1 MLTQI
6 KLSNF
11 KIFQTETT
19 FPLKKINLLTGIN
32 GRGKSTLL
40 QTLILLKQ
48 SVLYRENTNQIILNG
63 DYLDLGTFSDI
74 KHFQNPQETPIEISL
89 SLQGKEEA
97 QSELSYIL
105 GKDADDKALK
115 INQVSMQSTLP
126 FFNREGFTSKQ
137 IIIQSTGE
145 TYEEHWIEANKNIP
159 LPSSIGALQRFFVH
173 NLEVSKDKK
182 KPASALFSHFRNMH
196 YVSADRIGPQ
206 KFYEKF
212 NLDNFIETG
221 KRGEKTLN
229 VLAYKEEYQIHE
241 KLRIGQDAY
250 TLKEQTGKW
259 LSQILDTSNINIKPE
274 DKANDYII
282 TLDFLI
288 GEQQEQ
294 AFKPSNVGFGF
305 SYILPIIVSG
315 LIAKEGEILIIENPE
330 AHLHPKAQSA
340 LTKFLA
346 KVASTGVQVFLESH
360 SEHVLNALRV
370 AVVLDEYEVNHEDIN
385 VLYFTNLAEN
395 NYFEQV
401 IIEED
406 GGISDWHEGFFDQR
420 SNDFDILFSLKS
432 K

>member
-1 MLTQI
+1 
-6 KLSNF
+6 
-11 KIFQTETT
+11 
-19 FPLKKINLLTGIN
+19 
-32 GRGKSTLL
+32 
-40 QTLILLKQ
+40 
-48 SVLYRENTNQIILNG
+48 VLYRENTNHIILNG

-74 KHFQNPQETPIEISL
+74 KHFNNPQETPIEISL
-89 SLQGKEEA
+89 SLQGKEDA
-97 QSELSYIL
+97 HAELSYIL
-105 GKDADDKALK
+105 GKDEDDKVLK
-115 INQVSMQSTLP
+115 INQVSMQSTPP
-126 FFNREGFTSKQ
+126 FFNREGFTSEKV
-137 IIIQSTGE
+137 IIQSKDE
-145 TYEEHWIEANKNIP
+145 AYEEHWIGEDRNII
-159 LPSSIGALQRFFVH
+159 LPGSIGALQRFFVH
-173 NLEVSKDKK
+173 NLGLSKDEKKPVSK
-182 KPASALFSHFRNMH
+182 LFSHFRNMH